1 MLDFGEGDHCSVVS
15 LYGTTALLGVGGF
28 FIYVQVPVV
37 LKILDINS
45 KKKYGSC
52 IYNPRH
58 PGLKGEGEIT

>member
-1 MLDFGEGDHCSVVS
+1 MELLLCW
-15 LYGTTALLGVGGF
+15 ALAIF

-37 LKILDINS
+37 LEILDINS

-58 PGLKGEGEIT
+58 PGLKGGW